1 MLTSSFTTNISQ
13 SREIDIEMITFVERY
28 VTNLARWD
36 LLSYFGQNPMA
47 RTNALGLARQ
57 IGRNKNTV
65 QKELDDLSFLG
76 VLRASENGKG
86 TKYEL
91 SRTRQTRRAVI
102 RFSRCGEAP
111 SPAQKRRS
119 AGD

>member
-1 MLTSSFTTNISQ
+1 MLTTSFTRNVSEP
-13 SREIDIEMITFVERY
+13 REIDIELITFVERY

-36 LLSYFGQNPMA
+36 LLSYFGQNPTTL
-47 RTNALGLARQ
+47 TNALGLARE

-86 TKYEL
+86 TMYEL
-91 SRTRQTRRAVI
+91 SRTPQTRRAVI
-102 RFSRCGEAP
+102 RFSRCSEAP
-111 SPAQKRRS
+111 SVAQKQRGAS
-119 AGD
+119 D